1 MSQELSKA
9 YDPHGVEGRIY
20 AEWERL
26 GLFAPSGDGDPFCI
40 VLPPPN
46 VTGILH
52 MGHALDHSVMDAI
65 IRRRRMQGYLTL
77 WLPGTDHAGIA
88 TQNVVEREIAKH
100 EGKSRQDLGRDE
112 FVRRVWEWRE
122 KSGGTITQQMRRL
135 GDSVDWSRERFTMDP
150 NLSRAVRKVFVNLY
164 DEGLIYRGNRIINW
178 CPRCQ
183 TALSDIEVEHS
194 DVEGELIHV
203 NYPLSDRSGFITVA
217 TTRVE
222 TMLGDTGVAV
232 NPTDVRYQKLVGKTA
247 TLPIV
252 GRELPIVADMA
263 VDPEFG
269 SGAVKITP
277 AHDPNDFEI
286 AQRTGLDPVN
296 VLNPDG
302 TINANG
308 GRFEGMDRFAARRA
322 VLEELRSLGVVKKEV
337 RPYLHA
343 VGHCQR
349 CHTEVEPWLSEQWF
363 VRIEPLATPA
373 IKAVREGRTRFVP
386 RRYERV
392 YLNWMENLRDWC
404 ISRQLW
410 WGHRIPVF
418 TCANGHEFAALEDP
432 KTCRECSSTELT
444 QDPDVLDTWFSSAL
458 WPFSTLGW
466 PDETEDLKTY
476 YPTSVLVTGY
486 DIITFWVSRMMMM
499 GIHFMGE
506 VPFRDCHIHGMVRDF
521 RGKKMS
527 KSFGNAM
534 DPLELIDRYGAD
546 ALRMTLIR
554 SATLGSDVPIAE
566 KWIEGDR
573 NFANKL
579 WNISRF
585 VLMNLGDGTP
595 ELPSI
600 PEAEQLEGGPDE
612 PKELRSV
619 ETLWSTSMYRN
630 RADRWILSR
639 LDATVAAVDEA
650 IEAYDLAHAAQL
662 LRQFTWSEFADWYV
676 EWSKGSLYGPG
687 EFQDATRAVLRYV
700 LSAVL
705 RMLHPFMPFITEELY
720 QALMGGP
727 TVMTAAWPSPD
738 PSLQDREAEAE
749 MEFVMGVVGALRRFR
764 ADHKIAHGIKPDAH
778 AEIEDGRLAAI
789 LDAESE
795 RVRALAGW
803 GDFSVGSSN
812 GHGGAHARLVVPG
825 AVIHIPLAKILDLD
839 AERARLQK
847 EIATLTA
854 DADGVRRKL
863 ANRDFVSKAPEEVV
877 EQQRERLEETQRAIG
892 RLREALRDL
901 EG

>member
-1 MSQELSKA
+1 MSHKLPSQ
-9 YDPHGVEGRIY
+9 YDPHGVEERIY
-20 AEWERL
+20 AEWERS
-26 GLFAPSGDGDPFCI
+26 GLFAPAGDGEPFCI

-52 MGHALDHSVMDAI
+52 MGHALEHSIMDAI
-65 IRRRRMQGYLTL
+65 IRRRRMQGYRTL

-88 TQNVVEREIAKH
+88 TQNVVEREIAKN
-100 EGKSRQDLGRDE
+100 EGKTRQELGREE
-112 FVRRVWEWRE
+112 FVRRAWEWRE

-150 NLSRAVRKVFVNLY
+150 ELSRAVRKVFVDLY

-178 CPRCQ
+178 CPQCQ
-183 TALSDIEVEHS
+183 TALSDIEVVHS
-194 DVEGELIHV
+194 DVEGELIHI
-203 NYPLSDRSGFITVA
+203 NYPLADRSGFVTVA

-232 NPTDVRYQKLVGKTA
+232 NPTDVRYQRLVGKTA
-247 TLPIV
+247 ILPIV
-252 GRELPIVADMA
+252 GREIPIVADMA
-263 VDPEFG
+263 VDPAFG
-269 SGAVKITP
+269 SGAVKVTP
-277 AHDPNDFEI
+277 AHDANDFEI
-286 AQRTGLDPVN
+286 AQRAGLEPVN
-296 VLNPDG
+296 VLNPDA

-308 GRFEGMDRFAARRA
+308 GRFEGMDRYAARKA
-322 VLEELRSLGVVKKEV
+322 VLDELRSLGAVKKEE
-337 RPYLHA
+337 RPYIHS

-363 VRIEPLATPA
+363 VKIEPLARPA
-373 IKAVREGRTRFVP
+373 IEAVREGRTNFVP

-418 TCANGHEFAALEDP
+418 TCANGHRFAALDDP
-432 KTCRECSSTELT
+432 GACRECDSTELT

-466 PDETEDLKTY
+466 PEETEDLKTY

-499 GIHFMGE
+499 GIHFMGD
-506 VPFRDCHIHGMVRDF
+506 VPFRDAHIHGMVRDF

-546 ALRMTLIR
+546 ALRMTLLR

-585 VLMNLGDGTP
+585 VLMNL
-595 ELPSI
+595 
-600 PEAEQLEGGPDE
+600 EG
-612 PKELRSV
+612 STA
-619 ETLWSTSMYRN
+619 TLDSTDMYRS

-650 IEAYDLAHAAQL
+650 IEGYDLARAAQM

-676 EWSKGSLYGPG
+676 EWSKGSLHGAG
-687 EFQDATRAVLRYV
+687 EFKDATRAVLAHV
-700 LSAVL
+700 LGTVL
-705 RMLHPFMPFITEELY
+705 RLLHPLMPFVTEELY
-720 QALMGGP
+720 RALSGAE
-727 TVMTAAWPSPD
+727 TIMTAPWPRPD
-738 PSLQDREAEAE
+738 PGLQDRDAETE

-764 ADHKIAHGIKPDAH
+764 ADHKIAHSVRPDAQ
-778 AEIEDGRLAAI
+778 AEVEDSALAAI
-789 LDAESE
+789 LESELE
-795 RVRALAGW
+795 RVRALTGW
-803 GDFSVGSSN
+803 GELAVGSTN
-812 GHGGAHARLVVPG
+812 GHGGAQARLVVPG
-825 AVIHIPLAKILDLD
+825 AVIHVPLAGVLDLD
-839 AERARLQK
+839 AEGARLQR
-847 EIATLTA
+847 EIAALEA
-854 DADGVRRKL
+854 DAAGMERKL
-863 ANRDFVSKAPEEVV
+863 GNRDFVSKAPEEVV
-877 EQQRERLEETQRAIG
+877 EQQRERLAETERSTE

>member
-1 MSQELSKA
+1 VSHKLPSQ
-9 YDPHGVEGRIY
+9 YDPHGVEERIY
-20 AEWERL
+20 AEWEKA
-26 GLFAPSGDGDPFCI
+26 GSFAPSGDGEPFSM

-52 MGHALDHSVMDAI
+52 MGHALDHSLPDAI
-65 IRRRRMQGYLTL
+65 VRRKRMQGYRVL

-88 TQNVVEREIAKH
+88 TQNVVERELAK
-100 EGKSRQDLGRDE
+100 EGKTRHDLGRE
-112 FVRRVWEWRE
+112 AFVERVWCWRE
-122 KSGGTITQQMRRL
+122 ESGGTITKQMRRL
-135 GDSVDWSRERFTMDP
+135 GESVDWSRERFTMDP
-150 NLSRAVRKVFVNLY
+150 DLSRAVRKVFVDLY

-178 CPRCQ
+178 CPRCA

-194 DVEGELIHV
+194 DVEGELIHI
-203 NYPLSDRSGFITVA
+203 NYPLSDRSGHITVA

-232 NPTDVRYQKLVGKTA
+232 SPADGRYKDLVGKTA
-247 TLPIV
+247 VLPIL
-252 GRELPIVADMA
+252 GRELPIVADKA
-263 VDPEFG
+263 VDPAFG
-269 SGAVKITP
+269 SGAVKVTP
-277 AHDPNDFEI
+277 AHDATDFEI
-286 AQRTGLDPVN
+286 AQRTGLPPIN
-296 VLNPDG
+296 ILNPDA

-308 GRFEGMDRFAARRA
+308 GKFAGMDRYEARRA
-322 VLEELRSLGVVKKEV
+322 VLEELRALGAIEKEE
-337 RPYLHA
+337 RPYVHA

-349 CHTEVEPWLSEQWF
+349 CKTEVEPWLSEQWF
-363 VRIEPLATPA
+363 VRVEPLATPA
-373 IKAVREGRTRFVP
+373 IEAVRDGRTRFVP
-386 RRYERV
+386 KRYERN
-392 YLNWMENLRDWC
+392 YLVWMENLRDWC

-418 TCANGHEFAALEDP
+418 TCANGHEFAALDDP
-432 KTCRECSSTELT
+432 NVCTQCDSTELS

-466 PDETEDLKTY
+466 PNETEDLKTY

-499 GIHFMGE
+499 GIRFMGE
-506 VPFRDCHIHGMVRDF
+506 VPFRDVHIHGMVRDF

-527 KSFGNAM
+527 KSSGNTM
-534 DPLELIDRYGAD
+534 DPLELIERYGAD
-546 ALRMTLIR
+546 ALRMTLLR
-554 SATLGSDVPIAE
+554 SATLGSDVPVAE

-585 VLMNLGDGTP
+585 VLMNLEGGTP
-595 ELPSI
+595 DPH
-600 PEAEQLEGGPDE
+600 A
-612 PKELRSV
+612 LRSSDMY
-619 ETLWSTSMYRN
+619 WS

-650 IEAYDLAHAAQL
+650 IEGYDMARAAQL

-676 EWSKGSLYGPG
+676 EWSKGPLQGGGS
-687 EFQDATRAVLRYV
+687 EFKDATRAVLAHV
-700 LSAVL
+700 LETIL
-705 RMLHPFMPFITEELY
+705 RLLHPFMPFITEELY
-720 QALMGGP
+720 GALTGET
-727 TVMTAAWPSPD
+727 TVMTARWPQPD
-738 PSLQDREAEAE
+738 PSLQDRDAETE

-764 ADHKIAHGIKPDAH
+764 ADHTIPHSARPDAH
-778 AEIEDGRLAAI
+778 AEIEDSGLASI
-789 LDAESE
+789 LETEID

-803 GDFSVGSSN
+803 GEFAVGSTN

-825 AVIHIPLAKILDLD
+825 AVIHVPLAGLLDLD
-839 AERARLQK
+839 AERARLSK
-847 EIATLTA
+847 EIAVLEK

-863 ANRDFVSKAPEEVV
+863 ENTEFVSKAPEEVV
-877 EQQRERLEETQRAIG
+877 EQQRERLAETERSAE

>member
-1 MSQELSKA
+1 MSQELPKA
-9 YDPHGVEGRIY
+9 YDPHSVEERIY
-20 AEWERL
+20 SEWERS
-26 GLFAPSGDGDPFCI
+26 GLFAPAGDGEPFCI

-52 MGHALDHSVMDAI
+52 MGHALDHSIMDAI
-65 IRRRRMQGYLTL
+65 IRRRRMQGYRTL

-88 TQNVVEREIAKH
+88 TQNVVEREIAKN
-100 EGKSRQDLGRDE
+100 EGKTRQELGREE

-122 KSGGTITQQMRRL
+122 KSGGTITKQMRRL

-150 NLSRAVRKVFVNLY
+150 ELSRAVRRVFVDLY

-194 DVEGELIHV
+194 DVEGELIHI
-203 NYPLSDRSGFITVA
+203 NYPLSDHDGFVTVA

-232 NPTDVRYQKLVGKTA
+232 NPTDVRYQKLVGKKA
-247 TLPIV
+247 ILPIV
-252 GRELPIVADMA
+252 GREIPIVADMA
-263 VDPEFG
+263 VDPAFG
-269 SGAVKITP
+269 SGAVKVTP
-277 AHDPNDFEI
+277 AHDANDFEI
-286 AQRTGLDPVN
+286 AQRAGLEAVN
-296 VLNPDG
+296 VLNPDA

-308 GRFEGMDRFAARRA
+308 GKFAGMDRYEARKA
-322 VLEELRSLGVVKKEV
+322 VLEELRSLGAVKKEE
-337 RPYLHA
+337 RPYIHA

-363 VRIEPLATPA
+363 VKIEPLARPA
-373 IKAVREGRTRFVP
+373 IDAVREGRTHFVP

-418 TCANGHEFAALEDP
+418 TCADGHGFAALDDP
-432 KTCRECSSTELT
+432 SSCAECGSTELT

-466 PDETEDLKTY
+466 PEETDDLKTY

-499 GIHFMGE
+499 GIHFMGD
-506 VPFRDCHIHGMVRDF
+506 VPFRDAHIHGMVRDF

-546 ALRMTLIR
+546 ALRMTLLR

-585 VLMNLGDGTP
+585 VLMNL
-595 ELPSI
+595 
-600 PEAEQLEGGPDE
+600 EG
-612 PKELRSV
+612 STA
-619 ETLWSTSMYRN
+619 TLDSTDMYRS

-650 IEAYDLAHAAQL
+650 IENYDLARAAQM

-676 EWSKGSLYGPG
+676 EWSKGSLHGAG
-687 EFQDATRAVLRYV
+687 EFKDATRAVLTHV
-700 LSAVL
+700 LGTVL
-705 RMLHPFMPFITEELY
+705 RLLHPFMPFITEELNR
-720 QALMGGP
+720 ALTGVE
-727 TVMTAAWPSPD
+727 TIMTMPWPRPD
-738 PSLQDREAEAE
+738 PGLQDRDAETE
-749 MEFVMGVVGALRRFR
+749 MEFVMGIVGALRRFR
-764 ADHKIAHGIKPDAH
+764 ADHKIAHSARPDAH
-778 AEIEDGRLAAI
+778 AELEDTGLAAI
-789 LDAESE
+789 LESELE
-795 RVRALAGW
+795 RVRVLADW
-803 GDFSVGSSN
+803 GEFAVGSTN
-812 GHGGAHARLVVPG
+812 GQA
-825 AVIHIPLAKILDLD
+825 
-839 AERARLQK
+839 
-847 EIATLTA
+847 
-854 DADGVRRKL
+854 
-863 ANRDFVSKAPEEVV
+863 APK
-877 EQQRERLEETQRAIG
+877 RGSSCPAP
-892 RLREALRDL
+892 
-901 EG
+901 

>member
-9 YDPHGVEGRIY
+9 YDPKGVEERIY
-20 AEWERL
+20 AEWERS
-26 GLFAPSGDGDPFCI
+26 GLFAPSGDGRPFCI

-52 MGHALDHSVMDAI
+52 MGHALDHSVMDALV
-65 IRRRRMQGYLTL
+65 RRSRMQGYRTL

-88 TQNVVEREIAKH
+88 TQNVVEREITKH
-100 EGKSRQDLGRDE
+100 HGKSRQDLGRDE
-112 FVRRVWEWRE
+112 FVKRVWEWRE
-122 KSGGTITQQMRRL
+122 QSGGTITQQMRRL

-150 NLSRAVRKVFVNLY
+150 SLSRAVRKVFVDLY

-194 DVEGELIHV
+194 DVEGELIHI

-232 NPTDVRYQKLVGKTA
+232 NPTDVRYKKMIGKTA
-247 TLPIV
+247 ILPIV

-263 VDPEFG
+263 VDPAFG
-269 SGAVKITP
+269 SGAVKVTP
-277 AHDPNDFEI
+277 AHDANDFEI

-296 VLNPDG
+296 VLNPDA
-302 TINANG
+302 TINAGG
-308 GRFEGMDRFAARRA
+308 GRFEGMSRYEARKA
-322 VLEELRSLGVVKKEV
+322 VLEELRSLGAIKKEE
-337 RPYLHA
+337 RPYIHS
-343 VGHCQR
+343 VGHCSR
-349 CHTEVEPWLSEQWF
+349 CKTDVEPWLSEQWF
-363 VRIEPLATPA
+363 VRIEPLAHPA
-373 IKAVREGRTRFVP
+373 IEAVRDGRTRFVP

-418 TCANGHEFAALEDP
+418 TCGSGHEFAALDDP
-432 KTCRECSSTELT
+432 KTCKECDSSSLT

-476 YPTSVLVTGY
+476 YPTSVLATGY

-499 GIHFMGE
+499 GLKFMGE

-521 RGKKMS
+521 RGKKIS

-546 ALRMTLIR
+546 ALRMTLLR

-585 VLMNLGDGTP
+585 VLMNLESGV
-595 ELPSI
+595 
-600 PEAEQLEGGPDE
+600 APD
-612 PKELRSV
+612 PRSLHA
-619 ETLWSTSMYRN
+619 TDMYRS

-650 IEAYDLAHAAQL
+650 IEAYDLARAAQM

-676 EWSKGSLYGPG
+676 EWSKGSLHAAG
-687 EFQDATRAVLRYV
+687 EFKDATRAVLTHV
-700 LSAVL
+700 LGTVL
-705 RMLHPFMPFITEELY
+705 RLLHPFMPFITEELY
-720 QALMGGP
+720 RALTGEP
-727 TVMTAAWPSPD
+727 TVMTAPWPQPD
-738 PSLQDREAEAE
+738 PAQQDRDAETE
-749 MEFVMGVVGALRRFR
+749 MEFVMGVVSALRRFR
-764 ADHKIAHGIKPDAH
+764 ADHKIAHSARPEAR
-778 AEIEDGRLAAI
+778 AEIQDPALAAI
-789 LDAESE
+789 LESEIE
-795 RVRALAGW
+795 RVRAVAGW
-803 GDFSVGSSN
+803 GDIAVASTN
-812 GHGGAHARLVVPG
+812 GAGGAHARLIVPG
-825 AVIHIPLAKILDLD
+825 AVIHVPLAGLLDLD
-839 AERARLQK
+839 AERARLEK
-847 EIATLTA
+847 EISGLTA
-854 DADGVRRKL
+854 DAEGVERKL
-863 ANRDFVSKAPEEVV
+863 ANREFVSKAPEEVV
-877 EQQRERLEETQRAIG
+877 EQQRERLAEARDAIG
-892 RLREALRDL
+892 RLREALSDL
-901 EG
+901 DG

>member
-1 MSQELSKA
+1 MSHKLPSQ
-9 YDPHGVEGRIY
+9 YDPHGVEERIY
-20 AEWERL
+20 AAWEKA
-26 GLFAPSGDGDPFCI
+26 GSFAPPGDGEPFSI

-52 MGHALDHSVMDAI
+52 MGHALDHSIQDAI
-65 IRRRRMQGYLTL
+65 VRRRRMQGYRAL

-88 TQNVVEREIAKH
+88 TQNVVERELAK
-100 EGKSRQDLGRDE
+100 EGKTRYDLGRE
-112 FVRRVWEWRE
+112 AFVERVWCWRE
-122 KSGGTITQQMRRL
+122 ESGGTITKQMRRL
-135 GDSVDWSRERFTMDP
+135 GESVDWSRERFTMDP
-150 NLSRAVRKVFVNLY
+150 DLSRAVRKVFVDLY

-178 CPRCQ
+178 CPRCA

-194 DVEGELIHV
+194 DVEGELIHI
-203 NYPLSDRSGFITVA
+203 NYPLSDRSGHITVA

-232 NPTDVRYQKLVGKTA
+232 SPADGRYKDLVGKTA
-247 TLPIV
+247 VLPIL
-252 GRELPIVADMA
+252 GRELQIVSDKA
-263 VDPEFG
+263 VDPAFG
-269 SGAVKITP
+269 SGAVKVTP
-277 AHDPNDFEI
+277 AHDATDFEI
-286 AQRTGLDPVN
+286 AQRTGLPPIN
-296 VLNPDG
+296 ILNPDA

-308 GRFEGMDRFAARRA
+308 GKFAGMDRYEARRA
-322 VLEELRSLGVVKKEV
+322 VLEELRALGAIEKEE
-337 RPYLHA
+337 RPYVHA

-349 CHTEVEPWLSEQWF
+349 CKTEVEPWLSEQWF
-363 VRIEPLATPA
+363 VRVEPLATPA
-373 IKAVREGRTRFVP
+373 IEAVRDGRTRFVP
-386 RRYERV
+386 KRYERN
-392 YLNWMENLRDWC
+392 YLVWMENLRDWC

-418 TCANGHEFAALEDP
+418 TCANGHEFAALDDP
-432 KTCRECSSTELT
+432 NVCTQCDSTELS

-466 PDETEDLKTY
+466 PDDTEDLRTY

-499 GIHFMGE
+499 GIRFMGQ
-506 VPFRDCHIHGMVRDF
+506 VPFRDVHIHGMVRDF

-527 KSFGNAM
+527 KSSGNTM

-546 ALRMTLIR
+546 ALRMTLLR
-554 SATLGSDVPIAE
+554 SATLGSDVPVAE

-585 VLMNLGDGTP
+585 VLMNLEGGTP
-595 ELPSI
+595 DPH
-600 PEAEQLEGGPDE
+600 A
-612 PKELRSV
+612 LRSSDMY
-619 ETLWSTSMYRN
+619 WS

-650 IEAYDLAHAAQL
+650 IEGYDMARAAQL

-676 EWSKGSLYGPG
+676 EWSKGPLQGGGS
-687 EFQDATRAVLRYV
+687 EFKDATRAVLAHV
-700 LSAVL
+700 LETIL
-705 RMLHPFMPFITEELY
+705 RLLHPFMPFITEELY
-720 QALMGGP
+720 RALTGET
-727 TVMTAAWPSPD
+727 TVMTARWPQPD
-738 PSLQDREAEAE
+738 PSLQDRDAETE
-749 MEFVMGVVGALRRFR
+749 MEFVMRVVGALRRFR
-764 ADHKIAHGIKPDAH
+764 ADHTIPHSARPDAH
-778 AEIEDGRLAAI
+778 AEIEDSGLASI
-789 LDAESE
+789 LETEID

-803 GDFSVGSSN
+803 GELAVGSTN

-825 AVIHIPLAKILDLD
+825 AVIHVPLAGLLDLD
-839 AERARLQK
+839 AERARLSK
-847 EIATLTA
+847 EIALLEK

-863 ANRDFVSKAPEEVV
+863 ENKEFVAKAPEEVV
-877 EQQRERLEETQRAIG
+877 EQQRERLAETERSTE